1 MLTEEILPESRLL
14 QKSSSERPK
23 AIILGGQSG
32 AGKGGL
38 AKAAERELLD
48 DVVRIDP
55 DKLRDFHPD
64 VEEFRAAS
72 PYNWS
77 GLTHPDASAWA
88 DELRDA
94 AVAGRK
100 NLIFDTT
107 LSNGEWSSDLIS
119 DMQAKGYE
127 VEIRVVASPKLES
140 ELGVDKRFAEKL
152 DDEGYGR
159 HVPEGARD
167 ATYDKLPGSLDLIH
181 ARTDVRIRIFNRE
194 GVELYDSRTDP
205 RPPGLALQEARDAR
219 LKDPAITHKLRDGW
233 REQQAWH
240 RDLPQALPND
250 KIDPRTRDNLLVER
264 SNNHVVDGVD
274 RAARQA
280 VDVDHVIR
288 IRPTRI
294 RAGSTLGIAGLALDA
309 YDAADT
315 LRTSGRLRSEGND
328 TAAESELIHFGA
340 RSVGGFAGA
349 GLGMT
354 AGAVAGVETGPGL
367 VVTGAL
373 GGIAGAVA
381 GDEIAAWT
389 DNRRI
394 YNQQDRQGHAWTY
407 DPDQPAQGWQR
418 HAPIDASNDGID
430 NPRRGPLRASPA
442 LANELNY
449 RSTSTSVELMLGG
462 PPSQRD
468 PFVQPAKASDPPS
481 AFPAA
486 WTRDTD
492 QQAWQ
497 REVMVAFTERG
508 MSQKR
513 VDVASPERAD
523 ELDRAAAQTV
533 LQNAANSPAAIAA
546 RYEEAYARNG
556 WAAHGPMPDAVR
568 HARSDPDTLIAS
580 DANRYQRRA
589 NGEWV
594 SEGLIYNATATGNL
608 REELDATREVL
619 RARLPSP
626 RTVQAPPP
634 PTPDDRL
641 RDTVMGAYANAG
653 VVPDAARL
661 AASVAAV
668 RATQT
673 MHGLDPD
680 TTALQLQ
687 RGAQGRLDVDSPIA
701 SLRLD
706 ADGKTYVVAAVTT
719 TEDIQRAQGPTPA
732 ADARPAP
739 SATMA
744 QSDRLVEQYLHALA
758 AGDDEGVRAASI
770 AFLDSDDGQRLVAGS
785 QERTLQ
791 HQQHLPGRD
800 RPLFVQAMQH
810 LERLGPEAVGYA
822 DQADMERIAGVV
834 ACEATQRRM
843 PSIDDI
849 HVRDDGHLRVS
860 CHNERNPV
868 LSQYTQIDG
877 LLASFQPLER
887 SFQKLEVETQRQAQ
901 QDMQRAHERQ
911 ASAQHGMWM

>member
-1 MLTEEILPESRLL
+1 MSPPLTVEQATALL
-14 QKSSSERPK
+14 RAHPDSYDTSE
-23 AIILGGQSG
+23 
-32 AGKGGL
+32 
-38 AKAAERELLD
+38 
-48 DVVRIDP
+48 
-55 DKLRDFHPD
+55 KLRALAAQVNADSPGRVTVLYSGRSTEGIGSGDIIKAMKVAGEDVRVIDNSQAAKFMTSDDFYHAVAKTYGISDFRSLADGSYRGPATDWLYHPTQGPW
-64 VEEFRAAS
+64 A
-72 PYNWS
+72 
-77 GLTHPDASAWA
+77 DASA
-88 DELRDA
+88 
-94 AVAGRK
+94 
-100 NLIFDTT
+100 
-107 LSNGEWSSDLIS
+107 
-119 DMQAKGYE
+119 
-127 VEIRVVASPKLES
+127 
-140 ELGVDKRFAEKL
+140 RFADSTVGEVRALVSDARPDRVFGATEVPHILANPNVTTIEGIPRKTLVARQATHGTQAAFEMVSAHAYDGVGRLNVAVNYAGTPLRENGTLML
-152 DDEGYGR
+152 DSRAYLAE
-159 HVPEGARD
+159 
-167 ATYDKLPGSLDLIH
+167 TKLPGKTPGFTVMTRPLAD
-181 ARTDVRIRIFNRE
+181 NM
-194 GVELYDSRTDP
+194 P
-205 RPPGLALQEARDAR
+205 PPGDHVLAGRQHMDEFVIQMGHEARVH
-219 LKDPAITHKLRDGW
+219 T
-233 REQQAWH
+233 
-240 RDLPQALPND
+240 
-250 KIDPRTRDNLLVER
+250 
-264 SNNHVVDGVD
+264 
-274 RAARQA
+274 
-280 VDVDHVIR
+280 
-288 IRPTRI
+288 TRI

-394 YNQQDRQGHAWTY
+394 YNQQDRQGHTWTY

-430 NPRRGPLRASPA
+430 NPKRGPLRASPA

-486 WTRDTD
+486 WTRDAD

-508 MSQKR
+508 MSRKR

-568 HARSDPDTLIAS
+568 HARSDLDTLFAS

-594 SEGLIYNATATGNL
+594 SEGLIYNATAAGNL

-744 QSDRLVEQYLHALA
+744 QSDRLVERYLRALA

-849 HVRDDGHLRVS
+849 QVRDDGHLRVS

-868 LSQYTQIDG
+868 LSQHTQIDG
-877 LLASFQPLER
+877 LLASFQPLEQ